1 MNELQTTQS
10 TDLTS
15 HIVLNEGLY
24 SRWTSYI
31 DAMPKTVETYTRA
44 IKQFY
49 TYMHSNGIDQP
60 QREDVIAYRDYLK
73 QEHKPTTVQSYLAAV
88 KLFFQWTAQE
98 HLYPNI
104 AEHIKGAKL
113 DTEHKKDY
121 LTTKQVNRVLGTI
134 DRSTFKG
141 LRDYALLSLMV
152 TTGLRTI
159 SIVRAD
165 IADIRTAGDDTA
177 LYYQGKGHEE
187 KADYVKL
194 AEPVEEV
201 IRAYLKARGEKDQN
215 APLFASISNRNSNE
229 RMTTKSISRLC
240 KENLIAAGLDS
251 DRLTAHS
258 FRHTAATLNL
268 MNGASVEETQQLLG
282 HKNIN
287 TTLIYSHALERAKNN
302 SEKRIAKAIF
312 G

>member
-1 MNELQTTQS
+1 MNEIQITQDTTI
-10 TDLTS
+10 TS
-15 HIVLNEGLY
+15 NAILNEGLY

-49 TYMHSNGIDQP
+49 TYLHENGISQP
-60 QREDVIAYRDYLK
+60 KREDVITYRDYLK
-73 QEHKPTTVQSYLAAV
+73 QDHKPTTVQSYLAAV
-88 KLFFQWTAQE
+88 KLFFRWTAQE
-98 HLYPNI
+98 NLYPNI

-121 LTTKQVNRVLGTI
+121 LTTKQTNKVLGAV
-134 DRSTFKG
+134 DRSNLKG
-141 LRDYALLSLMV
+141 LRDYALLTLMV

-159 SIVRAD
+159 SIIRAD
-165 IADIRTAGDDTA
+165 ITDIRTAGDDTA

-194 AEPVEEV
+194 AEPVEEAL
-201 IRAYLKARGEKDQN
+201 RAYLNAREDKDQT

-229 RMTTKSISRLC
+229 RMTTKSISRIC
-240 KENLIAAGLDS
+240 KESLIAAGYDS

-268 MNGASVEETQQLLG
+268 MNGASVGNPTTIRTQK
-282 HKNIN
+282 H
-287 TTLIYSHALERAKNN
+287 
-302 SEKRIAKAIF
+302 
-312 G
+312 